1 MAGMN
6 SGLYLNKQQVAF
18 IIHPKQ
24 NNKYPNINKKCRGI
38 VRIRNKTMYL
48 LHSYLRVPFSG
59 KVLFSF
65 KRLKISAKKPW
76 KTSSSAASN
85 FSPFFFS
92 PRLALSFSSSLC
104 HSSSKKHLPPLKNSL
119 PSPLKYPSTNTSQ
132 KTPVL
137 LQLPTSNQHPAPP
150 CQWICSNRKY
160 TLLTNS
166 QNISMPRVKLS
177 LAPQFH
183 HLLLWPPTTRRHVAL
198 WDCDTWQN
206 RLPERWGPK
215 WGSTIMLFNILK

>member
-1 MAGMN
+1 M
-6 SGLYLNKQQVAF
+6 
-18 IIHPKQ
+18 
-24 NNKYPNINKKCRGI
+24 IN
-38 VRIRNKTMYL
+38 L
-48 LHSYLRVPFSG
+48 LGDP
-59 KVLFSF
+59 
-65 KRLKISAKKPW
+65 P
-76 KTSSSAASN
+76 SSSLKTATPPLGSSQLLI
-85 FSPFFFS
+85 FPSSSFPSPS
-92 PRLALSFSSSLC
+92 PLSLSSSLC
-104 HSSSKKHLPPLKNSL
+104 NSPPLKNTSPSKNSL
-119 PSPLKYPSTNTSQ
+119 PSPPKYPSTNTSQ
-132 KTPVL
+132 KAPAL
-137 LQLPTSNQHPAPP
+137 LQLSASNQHPAPP

-215 WGSTIMLFNILK
+215 WRSTIFFIYFPNSFFVTKHILKFWCYGHLEVWNSNGISY